1 MVLNQISF
9 YYINNT
15 GFVDVSIHIYDIDL
29 HIVLESCVT
38 LSFSMHK
45 MDFYI
50 AMLHIKKYFSLGAW
64 VLHEIY
70 NHCECH
76 LNFS

>member
-1 MVLNQISF
+1 MWI
-9 YYINNT
+9 Y
-15 GFVDVSIHIYDIDL
+15 IYDIDL

-38 LSFSMHK
+38 FSFSMHK

-50 AMLHIKKYFSLGAW
+50 AMLLIKKDNFSLGTW

-76 LNFS
+76 LNYS